1 MGKFKNGT
9 YTPATKEHKLN
20 NIEKAR
26 NTFEKLNIKNVQ
38 TDNWYFRLANYHF
51 RASTGLFI
59 HVETNK
65 RGRGIKNLLE
75 KIK

>member
-38 TDNWYFRLANYHF
+38 TDN
-51 RASTGLFI
+51 
-59 HVETNK
+59 
-65 RGRGIKNLLE
+65 
-75 KIK
+75 